1 MANVDQDSNLDGA
14 TEGSSNANAP
24 LKRNSDDPGW
34 NCGTLCDPLNKD
46 AIKCKLC
53 GFICKAGIT
62 RLKYHVSG
70 LKGNG
75 VAICKNAS
83 KEDKAVCV
91 ALLENPKE
99 DKIAKRKREEE
110 MRAEVEIEVEDNE
123 FYAGSKKKRRSN
135 LRPLDKFTNPINP
148 EGVPFH
154 SIDNDA
160 FEKFVEAV
168 GQYGRVLMIQVLE
181 IEVLLK
187 GLIPNSSTNGKE
199 IITKI

>member
-14 TEGSSNANAP
+14 TKGSSDANAP
-24 LKRNSDDPGW
+24 LKRNLDDPGW
-34 NCGTLCDPLNKD
+34 NYGTLCDPLNKD
-46 AIKCKLC
+46 AIKYKLC
-53 GFICKAGIT
+53 VFICKAGIT

-91 ALLENPKE
+91 ALLEKPKE
-99 DKIAKRKREEE
+99 DMIAKRKQEEE

-123 FYAGSKKKRRSN
+123 FYVGSKKKRRSN

-148 EGVPFH
+148 EGPFLNMHQQNLLDALSKERTH
-154 SIDNDA
+154 SVHQFCA
-160 FEKFVEAV
+160 
-168 GQYGRVLMIQVLE
+168 R
-181 IEVLLK
+181 
-187 GLIPNSSTNGKE
+187 
-199 IITKI
+199 